1 MGKFDLFRPGRQINC
16 AQCKPTQH
24 LRSSRP
30 QTEFSHVPAASSKKS
45 GLDIDS
51 GVSGHLHCGN

>member
-1 MGKFDLFRPGRQINC
+1 MDVGRFDLFRPGRQI
-16 AQCKPTQH
+16 KPTQH

-30 QTEFSHVPAASSKKS
+30 QTEFSHVPVASSKKS